1 VRCANDKNILLPRA
15 AVPGNS
21 HMMRLDVS
29 VSPISTGG
37 LKCYVRQGQLLKK
50 QGWKCRK

>member
-1 VRCANDKNILLPRA
+1 MKRILLPRA
-15 AVPGNS
+15 AVPGNR

-37 LKCYVRQGQLLKK
+37 LKCHVRQGPVALKA
-50 QGWKCRK
+50 GLEV